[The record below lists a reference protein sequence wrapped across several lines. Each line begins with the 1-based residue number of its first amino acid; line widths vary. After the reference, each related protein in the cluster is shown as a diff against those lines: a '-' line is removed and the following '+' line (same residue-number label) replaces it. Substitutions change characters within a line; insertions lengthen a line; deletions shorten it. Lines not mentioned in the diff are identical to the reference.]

1 MVHKYIFLVFFSY
14 FLVSC
19 STKRDVIYIQ
29 NSDESK
35 VFENKPI
42 LYKLNFDD
50 ILKISVSSEEPSAA
64 LGFNSVSIGT
74 SLNNKES
81 YLYNGYK
88 VNPNGYISFPV
99 IGDIFALG
107 LTTDQLKIKI
117 ENQIKER
124 QILLNPY
131 VDVKLLNSYFTV
143 LGEVNNPGR
152 YDFIKNNIN
161 IFEALGIAGDMTIN
175 GIRNKVRIIRNGND
189 GKLIKQLDLTSIDLI
204 NDPFFYI
211 YPSDVIIVDPNS
223 SRVKN
228 AGVIGN
234 TSTLLTLVSVLVSSI
249 FVITR

>member
-1 MVHKYIFLVFFSY
+1 MVHKYIFLVFFSC

-35 VFENKPI
+35 VFENKPT

-88 VNPNGYISFPV
+88 VNPSGYISFPV

-107 LTTDQLKIKI
+107 LTTDQLKLKI
-117 ENQIKER
+117 QNQIKER
-124 QILLNPY
+124 QILLNPF

-175 GIRNKVRIIRNGND
+175 GIRNKVRIIRNGNN
-189 GKLIKQLDLTSIDLI
+189 GKLIKQLDLTSINLI

-211 YPSDVIIVDPNS
+211 YPSDVIIVDPNA

>member
-1 MVHKYIFLVFFSY
+1 MVHKYIFLVFFSC

-29 NSDESK
+29 NSDESN
-35 VFENKPI
+35 VFENKPT
-42 LYKLNFDD
+42 LYKLYFDD

-88 VNPNGYISFPV
+88 VNPSGYISFPV

-107 LTTDQLKIKI
+107 LTTDQLKLKI
-117 ENQIKER
+117 QNQIKER
-124 QILLNPY
+124 QILLNPF

-175 GIRNKVRIIRNGND
+175 GIRNKVRIIRNGNN
-189 GKLIKQLDLTSIDLI
+189 GKLIKQLDLTSINLI

-211 YPSDVIIVDPNS
+211 YPSDVIIVDPNA